1 MSGPPRVWTWDR
13 RNLRWETTMPDGAVL
28 RAQLTKKGRHVNRW
42 MAVIDDETLSWRM
55 HENADLE
62 QNEALECWRRG
73 KGS

>member
-1 MSGPPRVWTWDR
+1 
-13 RNLRWETTMPDGAVL
+13 MPDGAVL

-55 HENADLE
+55 HENADLA